1 MRISDKIKI
10 GFVGG
15 VFVLSCGY
23 LLIRCG
29 AQWGSNRDNVDTEK
43 SFNAV
48 MDENEDSISISLID
62 RYSDYNGRTFQFET
76 QDGLVVLTDSMD
88 SQLLRVDSFEELTS
102 YAETFANGN
111 DDKIYSYDELQ
122 GTSVDIDYNSFSKDY
137 LDMNYDFDTVLL
149 EGEEGIAIFDLYS
162 WRDWAADDKIQ
173 ISIVDGPVILRDVKE
188 VKLLNTE
195 KASED
200 SVYNYALSLAGSEDR
215 VFNHFDKVKVY
226 TK

>member
-1 MRISDKIKI
+1 METSDKIKLVVFAGVAI
-10 GFVGG
+10 IFGG
-15 VFVLSCGY
+15 YELV
-23 LLIRCG
+23 RCG
-29 AQWGSNRDNVDTEK
+29 AQWGSNRDNFDTEK

-48 MDENEDSISISLID
+48 MDENENSISISLID

-76 QDGLVVLTDSMD
+76 QDGLIVLTDSMD

-111 DDKIYSYDELQ
+111 TDKIYSYDELQ
-122 GTSVDIDYNSFSKDY
+122 GMSVDIDYNSFSKDY

-149 EGEEGIAIFDLYS
+149 EGEEGIAIFDISS
-162 WRDWAADDKIQ
+162 WRDWDEDDKIQ
-173 ISIVDGPVILRDVKE
+173 LSIADGPVILRDVSE

-195 KASED
+195 NADENSI
-200 SVYNYALSLAGSEDR
+200 YNYALTLAGSEDR
-215 VFNHFDKVKVY
+215 VFNHSDKVKVY

>member
-15 VFVLSCGY
+15 VLVLSCGY

-162 WRDWAADDKIQ
+162 WRDWADDDKIQ

-215 VFNHFDKVKVY
+215 VFNHSDKVKVY